1 MYVFSEIS
9 FYIGPFVACPMIFLG
24 NYFPIYLFFSIFKVR
39 VTCEI
44 ASNALTRMQHEIIL
58 PYHCKVCDI
67 SCNAKDMLMK
77 HEQGKKHLKSLEKL
91 TNSSTMAPKMVPPPI
106 SSETVVGETEN
117 KMHRLLQNGAAPDT
131 LIYCDICNVICNN
144 EEGFQKHVAS
154 KKHSAKSIVQLAS
167 TNAVFDVT
175 SDPHGD
181 SQKKS
186 EPFQCEICQITC
198 NSNEHLKLHIA
209 GKKHLKKLQDLGQ
222 TPNLPLTPVASQ
234 GTPPTKPMEN
244 QQSNEGKIANSHK
257 GKPVCELCK
266 ITCDTDEVFKI
277 HLSGKKHLKK
287 LKDSRKIPNLPLTP
301 IVSQGTPVTNPTVN
315 LESNEGKTV
324 NLHEAKPVCELCGIT
339 CDTNEML
346 QIHIIGKKHQK
357 NLEKSE
363 ILIGPN
369 PAPSPEPVAEP
380 KMIGPMQEKGKSVI
394 SDGNSRKKKR
404 GGIDMDVEVKKQKVV
419 QSGTSSDAVQTCKL
433 CNVVCNSPTVLFS
446 HLAGQK
452 HAAMAVKQAE
462 TQARAT
468 CQES

>member
-1 MYVFSEIS
+1 MFEEQAIIPNFASYPTPNPNPLPAHTDAAQHPMSLGFDGMQNQFAFEHVGAAPSL
-9 FYIGPFVACPMIFLG
+9 IGTNSQITDSAT
-24 NYFPIYLFFSIFKVR
+24 YEHVR
-39 VTCEI
+39 VTSEI
-44 ASNALTRMQHEIIL
+44 ASNALTRMQHESIL
-58 PYHCKVCDI
+58 PYHCKVCNI
-67 SCNAKDMLMK
+67 SCNAKDMLKK

-175 SDPHGD
+175 SDP
-181 SQKKS
+181 Q
-186 EPFQCEICQITC
+186 
-198 NSNEHLKLHIA
+198 
-209 GKKHLKKLQDLGQ
+209 
-222 TPNLPLTPVASQ
+222 
-234 GTPPTKPMEN
+234 
-244 QQSNEGKIANSHK
+244 
-257 GKPVCELCK
+257 
-266 ITCDTDEVFKI
+266 
-277 HLSGKKHLKK
+277 
-287 LKDSRKIPNLPLTP
+287 
-301 IVSQGTPVTNPTVN
+301 
-315 LESNEGKTV
+315 
-324 NLHEAKPVCELCGIT
+324 
-339 CDTNEML
+339 
-346 QIHIIGKKHQK
+346 
-357 NLEKSE
+357 
-363 ILIGPN
+363 
-369 PAPSPEPVAEP
+369 AEP

-462 TQARAT
+462 TQATAT